1 MNDFN
6 QEKLEMEAVQTLTN
20 VLWMNPVMITLPV
33 QIMMAVTVVLV
44 TLVTWVMVSTVLI
57 SMNVTQ
63 TMEGAMETL
72 PVPIQTALF
81 IALVISVMMGTAS

>member
-6 QEKLEMEAVQTLTN
+6 REKLEMEAVQTLMN

-33 QIMMAVTVVLV
+33 QIMMVVTVVLA
-44 TLVTWVMVSTVLI
+44 TMATWVMGSTVLI

-63 TMEGAMETL
+63 TMEGAMATL

>member
-1 MNDFN
+1 MV
-6 QEKLEMEAVQTLTN
+6 AVRTLTN

-33 QIMMAVTVVLV
+33 QIMMVVTVVPV
-44 TLVTWVMVSTVLI
+44 TMVTSVTGSTVLI

-63 TMEGAMETL
+63 TMEDATETL
-72 PVPIQTALF
+72 PVQIQTGLF